1 MFSTIIQAGVW
12 GFIGGL
18 ALLIGA
24 FIGYYINIR
33 KKVIGCIMAFGAGV
47 LIAAACFELLEQ
59 AFIWG
64 GYDSTILGFVTGVI
78 IFTAVNLYLSSTCA
92 KHRKT
97 ADKSIVEDYNENGP
111 AIAVEALLD
120 GIPES
125 IAIGLTM
132 ISGGGVGIATVAAV
146 FISNIPEGLSSS
158 VGMKYMGWNKKTIFG
173 LWFLIAIITGL
184 SSLAGYTVF
193 SQFPPDINA
202 ATLSLAAGALL
213 TMIANTMIPEAFRD
227 THEFTGLMMSFG
239 FLIAFVLSKLA

>member
-1 MFSTIIQAGVW
+1 MFSTIIQAGLW

-24 FIGYYINIR
+24 FIGYYIKIR

-59 AFIWG
+59 AFAWG
-64 GYDSTILGFVTGVI
+64 GYDTTILGFVTGVI
-78 IFTAVNLYLSSTCA
+78 IFTVVNLYLSSTGA

-111 AIAVEALLD
+111 AIAVGALLD

-125 IAIGLTM
+125 VAIGLTM
-132 ISGGGVGIATVAAV
+132 ISGGAVGIATVVAV

-158 VGMKYMGWNKKTIFG
+158 VGMKYMGWDKKTIFG

-193 SQFPPDINA
+193 SQFPSDINA

-239 FLIAFVLSKLA
+239 FLIAFILSKLS